1 MKFANQNF
9 LSVEIFVF
17 WETRKFL
24 FTLQTRQIAYILLQ
38 NLLNCTLFSCIWI
51 TFGHKPPMGGLQR
64 PPYPLMLEL
73 LPKSLRITSEKI
85 IRTLRVY
92 NRYSYELFVK
102 YIIRAFPTFFSFCL
116 ERRQQKNLLLF
127 HFVFLFVNHH
137 NVIFQS
143 LEKSTYRNLSPLLNH
158 YVPFGQ

>member
-1 MKFANQNF
+1 MATNPQ
-9 LSVEIFVF
+9 
-17 WETRKFL
+17 WG
-24 FTLQTRQIAYILLQ
+24 AY
-38 NLLNCTLFSCIWI
+38 SA
-51 TFGHKPPMGGLQR
+51 

-85 IRTLRVY
+85 IRTLGVY

-127 HFVFLFVNHH
+127 HFVFSFCEPPQCHFSVPLEIHLQKFIAFIKSLCTIWPINIKKTYLRSLFRWCTHSDPRYDFL
-137 NVIFQS
+137 IKQLFITRGDI
-143 LEKSTYRNLSPLLNH
+143 E
-158 YVPFGQ
+158 